1 MKHSLCLLMIL
12 ISAMLSGQN
21 WQVINNVTHVY
32 DIEKSG
38 DSIYFSSWGG
48 VVEIKGNDGLAFGD
62 MQQVRQIS
70 TSDGLVSNDIRNLA

>member
-1 MKHSLCLLMIL
+1 MKHILCLLMIL
-12 ISAMLSGQN
+12 VSAALFAQN

-48 VVEIKGNDGLAFGD
+48 VVEIQGNSALPFSEMHQDRKS
-62 MQQVRQIS
+62 V
-70 TSDGLVSNDIRNLA
+70 V